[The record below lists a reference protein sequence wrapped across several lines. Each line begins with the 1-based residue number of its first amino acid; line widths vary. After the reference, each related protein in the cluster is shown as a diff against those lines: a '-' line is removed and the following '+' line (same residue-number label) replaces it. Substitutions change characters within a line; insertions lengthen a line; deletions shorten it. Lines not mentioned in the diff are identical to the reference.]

1 MQSLKNVIPPQTAA
15 SIKDLFDKCRRV
27 VICTHTSP
35 DGDAIGSSLAL
46 SEYLTSKG
54 KSVSVIVP
62 NYFPDFLKW
71 MRNADRILLYDR
83 FRTVGNAIINKADL
97 ICCLDFNGL
106 KRIDDLALPVSKS
119 KAKKIMID
127 HHLDPEGFCDVTL
140 SRPESSS
147 TCELLFRLLDS
158 IGDLQ
163 SVNFHCAEDIYAGMC
178 TDTGGFTY
186 NSNDPDIFLIISE
199 LMRKG
204 IDKDLIYRRINNNYT
219 ESRFRLMGFIL
230 YHKLEVFP
238 QTHSSIFSMTKEELK
253 RFHYLKGDA
262 EGIVNMPLCIKGQ
275 KLSISL
281 REDTERPII
290 WVSLRSVDD
299 FPCNKMA
306 EDYFNG
312 GGHLNAAG
320 GKLLCPMEDAIEVAK
335 RAIEGYK
342 DLLMDSPAP
351 RQGDAEKA

>member
-1 MQSLKNVIPPQTAA
+1 MQSLKNIIPVKISDA
-15 SIKDLFDKCRRV
+15 IKNHFDKCKNV

-46 SEYLTSKG
+46 SEYLKKKG
-54 KSVSVIVP
+54 KFVTVIVP

-71 MRNADRILLYDR
+71 MNGADKIMLYDR
-83 FRTVGNAIINKADL
+83 SRSIANGIINKADL
-97 ICCLDFNGL
+97 ICCLDFNSL
-106 KRIDDLALPVSKS
+106 ARIDELSVPIGSS
-119 KAKKIMID
+119 TAKKIMID
-127 HHLDPEGFCDVTL
+127 HHLSPDSFCDVVL

-147 TCELLFRLLDS
+147 TCELLYRLLDAMGVAS
-158 IGDLQ
+158 NI
-163 SVNFHCAEDIYAGMC
+163 NFNCAEDIYAGMC

-219 ESRFRLMGFIL
+219 ESRFHLMGYIL
-230 YHKLEVFP
+230 YEKLKVFP
-238 QTHSSIFSMTKEELK
+238 DTHSSLFVMSKEELQ
-253 RFHYLKGDA
+253 RFQYLKGDA

-281 REDTERPII
+281 REDTEKPIV

-306 EDYFNG
+306 KDYFNG

-320 GKLLCPMEDAIEVAK
+320 GKLLCSVDEAVEIAMN
-335 RAIEGYK
+335 AIEGYRS
-342 DLLMDSPAP
+342 LLADSEPK
-351 RQGDAEKA
+351 EKAQ